1 MNGQWRLFSI
11 ADVQVTD
18 CSEVVIAPR
27 VFDSAGGGVFDH
39 AYSFCGIPIDDPE
52 MQR

>member
-1 MNGQWRLFSI
+1 
-11 ADVQVTD
+11 
-18 CSEVVIAPR
+18 
-27 VFDSAGGGVFDH
+27 VFDH